1 MALSKDF
8 HDGHEAGRN
17 EIFRQLRDVRA
28 TQQAHERKVRE
39 DSSTLYTRFAL
50 AVTQLQEIDEILAT
64 EFHGV
69 YKAGGV

>member
-1 MALSKDF
+1 MALKDF
-8 HDGHEAGRN
+8 HDGHEAGRS

-28 TQQAHERKVRE
+28 TQKAHERRVRE
-39 DSSTLYTRFAL
+39 DSPTLYDRFAL

-64 EFHGV
+64 EFNGV